1 MTGWGIFRLVYHNL
15 EDNQDSQDEVGI
27 PLAVDT
33 SDKRD
38 TRAAS
43 HILDAL
49 AHHKLR
55 VVGDNL
61 GAAAG
66 CSSVEVDNVRSQINL
81 EKKMALVGTHAL
93 VEDTRAAGGNH
104 MRAQAV
110 DIQLEPFDILVEHAW
125 ERHTEKPSTERF
137 NCCRSWHKGEMRSST
152 HSFTVRH
159 QQKDKHPAGA

>member
-33 SDKRD
+33 LDKRD

-43 HILDAL
+43 HILDVL

-55 VVGDNL
+55 VVGDSL

-66 CSSVEVDNVRSQINL
+66 CSSVEADNVRSQAQTNL
-81 EKKMALVGTHAL
+81 EKTMALVGTHTL
-93 VEDTRAAGGNH
+93 VEDTRAAGDNH
-104 MRAQAV
+104 MRALAV
-110 DIQLEPFDILVEHAW
+110 DIQLEPFDILVGHAW
-125 ERHTEKPSTERF
+125 ERHTEKPSTV
-137 NCCRSWHKGEMRSST
+137 KI
-152 HSFTVRH
+152 
-159 QQKDKHPAGA
+159 QLLQKLAQR